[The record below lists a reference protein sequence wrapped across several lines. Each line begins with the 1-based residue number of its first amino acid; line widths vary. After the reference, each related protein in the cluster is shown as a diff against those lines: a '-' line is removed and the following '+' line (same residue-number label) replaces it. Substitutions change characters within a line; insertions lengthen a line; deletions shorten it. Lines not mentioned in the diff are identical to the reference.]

1 MFTIELTRGLGWNA
15 PAMAVILTM
24 ERYLGDAETFARQL
38 LKGYQA
44 ENPESSASGYRI
56 LDMRGQRMKASASI
70 TTAPFLSG
78 PTDEDVA
85 PD

>member
-1 MFTIELTRGLGWNA
+1 MFTIELTRELGWNA
-15 PAMAVILTM
+15 PALAVILTM
-24 ERYLGDAETFARQL
+24 EHYLGDAETFARQL

-44 ENPESSASGYRI
+44 ENPESCASGYRI

-78 PTDEDVA
+78 PANEDVA
-85 PD
+85 LD

>member
-38 LKGYQA
+38 LQRIPGRESGKQRQRLSHLGHA
-44 ENPESSASGYRI
+44 RPAHEGECKHHHGSVPER
-56 LDMRGQRMKASASI
+56 
-70 TTAPFLSG
+70 
-78 PTDEDVA
+78 